1 MPPIVQVTDLRK
13 RYGDIEAV
21 RGISFFVEPGEVF
34 GLLGPNG
41 AGKTTTVEILEGL
54 RRADGGSATVA
65 GVDVFSNPAAVKRRI
80 GVQLQASAF
89 PDNLTARETVRFF
102 AACYDLHVD
111 ELALLRQVELE
122 ERAGQ
127 PQAKLSGGQRQRLSI
142 ATALVNEPQVLFLDE
157 PTTGLDPQARRNLWD
172 LIRSI
177 QSRGT
182 TVFLTTH
189 YLDEAEILCDRVAI
203 MDEGN
208 IVALDPPRKLIDDLL
223 TRGFTKPVLQQKA
236 NLEDVFLDLTGHEL
250 REA

>member
-1 MPPIVQVTDLRK
+1 MPPIVQVNDLRK

-21 RGISFFVEPGEVF
+21 RGISFSVEPGEVF

-54 RRADGGSATVA
+54 RRADSGSATVA
-65 GVDVFSNPAAVKRRI
+65 GVDVFRDPSGVKRRI

-89 PDNLTARETVRFF
+89 PDHLTARETVRFF
-102 AACYDLHVD
+102 AACYDLVVD
-111 ELALLRQVELE
+111 ELALLRSVELG
-122 ERAGQ
+122 ERANQ
-127 PQAKLSGGQRQRLSI
+127 PQDKLSGGQRQRLSI
-142 ATALVNEPQVLFLDE
+142 ATALVNRPQVLFLDE

-172 LIRSI
+172 LIRDI
-177 QSRGT
+177 QGRGT

-203 MDEGN
+203 MEQGN
-208 IVALDPPRKLIDDLL
+208 IVALNPPRKLIDDLL
-223 TRGFTKPVLQQKA
+223 ARGFTKPVLQQKA

-250 REA
+250 REP